1 MAKTKMETKFAT
13 ILIDSIDEA
22 LSSLGQNV
30 KVSIYFHL
38 ENKFSVP
45 KEDIPDRIEDFS
57 NALEQIFGQAS
68 KQLEILIIKHLHQ
81 KINLNYKW
89 TGPNW
94 LVPNLTFE
102 KYVKLARLSV
112 ESSGK
117 TGNIE
122 VMLDEGEK
130 PKQKT

>member
-1 MAKTKMETKFAT
+1 MEIKFAR
-13 ILIDSIDEA
+13 ILLDSIDEA

-30 KVSIYFHL
+30 KLSIYFHL

-57 NALEQIFGQAS
+57 NALEQIFGLAS

-89 TGPNW
+89 AGPNW

>member
-13 ILIDSIDEA
+13 ILLDSIDEA

-89 TGPNW
+89 AGPNW

>member
-13 ILIDSIDEA
+13 ILLDSIDEA

-45 KEDIPDRIEDFS
+45 KEDIPDRVEDFS

-89 TGPNW
+89 AGPNW

-112 ESSGK
+112 EGSGK
-117 TGNIE
+117 TGKVE

-130 PKQKT
+130 PKQET

>member
-1 MAKTKMETKFAT
+1 METKFAT
-13 ILIDSIDEA
+13 ILLDSIDEA

-30 KVSIYFHL
+30 KVSVYFHL

-45 KEDIPDRIEDFS
+45 RQDIPDRIEDFS

-68 KQLEILIIKHLHQ
+68 RQLEILIIKHLHQ

-89 TGPNW
+89 AGPNW

-112 ESSGK
+112 EGSGK
-117 TGNIE
+117 TGKVE

>member
-1 MAKTKMETKFAT
+1 METKFAT
-13 ILIDSIDEA
+13 ILLDSIDEA

-45 KEDIPDRIEDFS
+45 KQDIPDRVEDFS

-89 TGPNW
+89 AGPNW

-112 ESSGK
+112 EGSSK
-117 TGNIE
+117 TGKVE

>member
-1 MAKTKMETKFAT
+1 METKFAT
-13 ILIDSIDEA
+13 ILLDSIDEA

-30 KVSIYFHL
+30 KVSVYFHL
-38 ENKFSVP
+38 ESKFSVP
-45 KEDIPDRIEDFS
+45 RQDIPDRIEDFS

-68 KQLEILIIKHLHQ
+68 RQLEILIIKHLHQ

-89 TGPNW
+89 AGPNW

-102 KYVKLARLSV
+102 KYVKLARLSI
-112 ESSGK
+112 EGSGK
-117 TGNIE
+117 TGKVE

-130 PKQKT
+130 PKQET

>member
-1 MAKTKMETKFAT
+1 METKFAT
-13 ILIDSIDEA
+13 ILLDSIDEA

-30 KVSIYFHL
+30 KLSIYFHL

-57 NALEQIFGQAS
+57 NALEQIFGLAS

-89 TGPNW
+89 AGPNW

>member
-1 MAKTKMETKFAT
+1 MEVKFAT
-13 ILIDSIDEA
+13 ILLDSIDEA

-89 TGPNW
+89 AGPNW

>member
-13 ILIDSIDEA
+13 ILLDSIDEA

-30 KVSIYFHL
+30 KVSVYFHL
-38 ENKFSVP
+38 ESKFSVP
-45 KEDIPDRIEDFS
+45 RQDIPDRIEDFS

-68 KQLEILIIKHLHQ
+68 RQLEILIIKHLHQ

-89 TGPNW
+89 AGPNW

-112 ESSGK
+112 EGSGK
-117 TGNIE
+117 TGKVE

-130 PKQKT
+130 PKQET